1 MLILFYTIRMEND
14 SNALQSVLRNTEGVN
29 ISSGSLTEFLVSEM
43 KVMTF

>member
-1 MLILFYTIRMEND
+1 MFILFYTIRMEND

-29 ISSGSLTEFLVSEM
+29 ISNGSLTGFVVSEI